1 VVELYL
7 AKVEVAGSNPVSRS
21 IFLFSSGP
29 YFQIS
34 LIYQGVKVDESI
46 DVSIVIPAYNEEE
59 SAAQVMEEIKNV
71 VASDSRTYEIIVVDD
86 GSTDNTSGI
95 LEKTGVRV
103 IRHEVNKGYGA
114 TLKTGIRHARG
125 EIVVITDADGTY
137 PNEQIPTIVGLM
149 ENYDMVVGARIG
161 NKVKI
166 PLIRRP
172 AKWALGK
179 LANYLSG
186 SKIPDLNSG
195 LRAFRRDVVKRFFN
209 ILPNGFSFTTT
220 ITLGMQCNGYLIYFH
235 PIDYFERGGKSKI
248 HPIKDTL
255 NFVALIIRTIMYFNP
270 LKVFLP
276 VSFFLFVLGLA
287 SLAYDI
293 WIIRNIGDKTVL
305 ALSFSLLVGML
316 AMLAD
321 LIVKRT
327 DQPRD

>member
-1 VVELYL
+1 
-7 AKVEVAGSNPVSRS
+7 VADH
-21 IFLFSSGP
+21 
-29 YFQIS
+29 IS
-34 LIYQGVKVDESI
+34 
-46 DVSIVIPAYNEEE
+46 VSIVIPAYNEEE

-71 VASDSRTYEIIVVDD
+71 VATDPRTYEIIVVDD
-86 GSTDNTSGI
+86 GSTDNTSEI
-95 LEKTGVRV
+95 LQKTGVRV
-103 IRHEVNKGYGA
+103 IRHPVNRGYGA
-114 TLKTGIRHARG
+114 TLKTGIRSARG
-125 EIVVITDADGTY
+125 DIIVITDADGTY
-137 PNEQIPTIVGLM
+137 PNEQIPAIVGM
-149 ENYDMVVGARIG
+149 MDEFDMVVGARIG
-161 NKVKI
+161 SKVSI

-172 AKWALGK
+172 AKWALRM

-209 ILPNGFSFTTT
+209 ILPDGFSFTTT
-220 ITLGMQCNGYLIYFH
+220 ITLGMECNGYRIKYY

-255 NFVALIIRTIMYFNP
+255 NFINLIVRTIMYFNP

-276 VSFFLFVLGLA
+276 VSFLLFVVGLV

-293 WIIRNIGDKTVL
+293 WVIRNLGDKTVL

-327 DQPRD
+327 DHPRD